1 MIRILELL
9 ELLNFPELPGLLHP
23 KKHIDPTNT
32 PDLMDIK
39 DLMDLKNL
47 TNMDPTG
54 LTDPTEY
61 FTLLFFC
68 FICPQHTVIT
78 EECGGQ
84 QPLPRQGRGQ
94 CPD

>member
-68 FICPQHTVIT
+68 FICPQHT
-78 EECGGQ
+78 EECEGQ
-84 QPLPRQGRGQ
+84 QPPPRLGRGR